1 MISYNSLD
9 DLTKQ
14 NLKKEIND
22 CALALGGKNHFLH
35 LLEEIRKERHH
46 PLMAKNLS
54 FRFSYGTVK
63 WEKVIFK
70 DKVHL
75 LIKMIKDRENNGNLM
90 PKKGDRKYKTVM
102 NLLRTLGPM
111 KFEIRPKNNKDGD
124 GFNLHPFDIIDENTS
139 HLNFMFDVVFFL
151 PIHIVKQVFNGP
163 IIKINKNHQRS
174 IVTLDEEEFQKKKTE
189 LLDKM

>member
-1 MISYNSLD
+1 MLSYNSLD

-46 PLMAKNLS
+46 PLMAKSSS

-90 PKKGDRKYKTVM
+90 PKKGDRKYKTVL

-139 HLNFMFDVVFFL
+139 HLNFMFDIVFFL

>member
-1 MISYNSLD
+1 MLSYNSLD

-46 PLMAKNLS
+46 PLMAKNSS

-75 LIKMIKDRENNGNLM
+75 LIKMTKDRENNGNLM
-90 PKKGDRKYKTVM
+90 SKKGGRKYKTVM

-163 IIKINKNHQRS
+163 IIKINKNHQRL

>member
-1 MISYNSLD
+1 MLSYNSLD

-163 IIKINKNHQRS
+163 IIKINKNYQHS